1 MTSRLVDEFAA
12 PGSEAWHALL
22 TPSKVPP
29 LLGISRWQSQ
39 FTAWHVEAGNI
50 PPEEISEA
58 KQDDF
63 DYGHAAELA
72 AAEYWKFKNPG
83 WRLSRGEVQYTND
96 ALPFPN
102 AATIDRRGSR
112 GSRRK
117 AIEVKTARDLNEYG
131 DDGSGEVPTDYA
143 AQIITQQLITGFH
156 EPADLVLWPQYGKP
170 RIYTVEYDPAVAE
183 SIVER
188 IVAWKKSI
196 AAGEPPALDDTVS
209 TYETVKRLHPDIDG
223 REVQLEPALAAEYL
237 QAVADEKAIKSRLRG
252 TKTRVLHA
260 MGSAETALVYREV
273 IATRSPHGSG
283 GTQIKANPKADLNKN
298 GEEAA

>member
-1 MTSRLVDEFAA
+1 MTSRVVEKFAA
-12 PGSEAWHALL
+12 PGSPEWQQLL

-29 LLGISRWQSQ
+29 ILGISRWQSR
-39 FTAWHVEAGNI
+39 FTAWHVAAGNV
-50 PPEEISEA
+50 PPEEISES

-96 ALPFPN
+96 DLPFPN

-170 RIYTVEYDPAVAE
+170 RIYTVEYNPALAE

-188 IVAWKKSI
+188 IVAWRKSV
-196 AAGEPPALDDTVS
+196 AAGVPPELDDTVS

-223 REVQLEPALAAEYL
+223 REVQLDPVLAAEYL
-237 QAVADEKAIKSRLRG
+237 QAVGDEKAIKKRLLG

-260 MGSAETALVYREV
+260 MGNAETALVYTEV

-283 GTQIKANPKADLNKN
+283 GVQIKANTKADPTNI
-298 GEEAA
+298 GEAA

>member
-1 MTSRLVDEFAA
+1 MTSRLVENFAA
-12 PGSEAWHALL
+12 PGSAEWHALL

-29 LLGISRWQSQ
+29 ILAISRWQSQ
-39 FTAWHVEAGNI
+39 FTAWHIEAGNI

-83 WRLSRGEVQYTND
+83 WRLSRREVQYYDD

-102 AATIDRRGSR
+102 AATIDRRASR

-117 AIEVKTARDLNEYG
+117 IVEVKTARDLNEYG
-131 DDGSGEVPTDYA
+131 DDGTGDVPTDYA
-143 AQIITQQLITGFH
+143 AQINIQQRITGFT

-170 RIYTVEYDPAVAE
+170 RIYTVEYNAAVAE
-183 SIVER
+183 SIIER
-188 IVAWKKSI
+188 IVAWRKSI
-196 AAGEPPALDDTVS
+196 AAGIPPELDDTVS

-223 REVQLEPALAAEYL
+223 REVQLDPVLAAEYL
-237 QAVADEKAIKSRLRG
+237 KAVADEKAIKKHLLG

-260 MGSAETALVYREV
+260 MGSAETALVYQEV

-283 GTQIKANPKADLNKN
+283 GTQIKANPKADLTNI